1 MSGETE
7 TRASKPQNGFEETV
21 KDFWASR
28 PRRPHS
34 GRKVAGVAAA
44 IGNRYGIDP
53 VIVRVALAVTTFLGG
68 AGPVIYVLGWLFFPD
83 EHDQVSAF
91 EAMIGRGRSSSSTG
105 FTVLLCLVLIPLSGW
120 TFSGG
125 WFAGGL
131 FDGGGI
137 VGFVL
142 FLAAIYGLHHARGG
156 SNRPVVAPVPGYGSS
171 YGQGYG
177 QGGFDAAFSM
187 SDTATKTPEGATPDW
202 DPLGAAPFAWD
213 LPDPEPTPGPAPTPP
228 PPPPPM
234 ARPKSKVAL
243 VTSGIALVVLAAG
256 IVLNVSGSDWFST
269 HHVIGL
275 TLGVLGIG
283 LVAGSFVR
291 GGRGLIG
298 LAIPLAIAGMITTAV
313 PFDNIKGGFGDLH
326 AAPATLSDVQPAYQ
340 RTAGNV
346 NVDLSKLPATGSVTT
361 KVIAGAG
368 QANVTVPETADV
380 TFSCDAKVG
389 DSSCL
394 GHHTS
399 GVGTGAITGTE
410 LGTDGAGGLKI
421 TLDVEASMG
430 QVTVNRG

>member
-7 TRASKPQNGFEETV
+7 TRASKPQSGFEETV

-68 AGPVIYVLGWLFFPD
+68 AGPIIYVLGWLFFPD

-105 FTVLLCLVLIPLSGW
+105 FTVLLCLALIPLSGW

-131 FDGGGI
+131 FDGGGV

-142 FLAAIYGLHHARGG
+142 FLAAIYGLHHARGNA
-156 SNRPVVAPVPGYGSS
+156 NRPAASPVAGYGSA
-171 YGQGYG
+171 YG

-187 SDTATKTPEGATPDW
+187 SDTATKTADGTAPGW

-213 LPDPEPTPGPAPTPP
+213 LPDPEPAPTPATPATPQP
-228 PPPPPM
+228 PASPPI

-243 VTSGIALVVLAAG
+243 VTSGFALVALLTG
-256 IVLNVSGSDWFST
+256 ITLNVFGVDWFSP

-275 TLGVLGIG
+275 TLGVLGVG

-298 LAIPLAIAGMITTAV
+298 LAIPLAIAGLITTVV

-326 AAPATLSDVQPAYQ
+326 AAPTALSDVHPTYQ

-346 NVDLSKLPATGSVTT
+346 TVDLSKLPAAGSVTT
-361 KVIAGAG
+361 KVIVGAG
-368 QANVTVPETADV
+368 QASVTVPETADV
-380 TFSCDAKVG
+380 TYRCDASLG
-389 DSSCL
+389 DVSCL

-399 GVGTGAITGTE
+399 GVGTGPVTDTD

-421 TLDVEASMG
+421 TLDVEAAGG
-430 QVTVNRG
+430 QVEVNRG

>member
-7 TRASKPQNGFEETV
+7 TRGSKPQSGFEETV

-91 EAMIGRGRSSSSTG
+91 EAMIGRGRSSASTG
-105 FTVLLCLVLIPLSGW
+105 FTVLLCLALIPLSGW

-125 WFAGGL
+125 WFADGL

-137 VGFVL
+137 VGFLL

-156 SNRPVVAPVPGYGSS
+156 ANRPVVAPVPGFGA
-171 YGQGYG
+171 GQGFG

-187 SDTATKTPEGATPDW
+187 TDTATETAEGAAPGW

-213 LPDPEPTPGPAPTPP
+213 LPDPEPAAAPASPP

-243 VTSGIALVVLAAG
+243 VTFGIALVVLAAG
-256 IVLNVSGSDWFST
+256 VALNVSGVDWFST

-275 TLGVLGIG
+275 TLGVLGLG
-283 LVAGSFVR
+283 LVVGSFVR

-298 LAIPLAIAGMITTAV
+298 LAIPLAIAGVITTAV
-313 PFDNIKGGFGDLH
+313 PFDNIKGGFGDIH
-326 AAPATLSDVQPAYQ
+326 AAPATLAAVQTAYQ
-340 RTAGNV
+340 RTGGNV
-346 NVDLSKLPATGSVTT
+346 IVDLTKLPASGSVTT
-361 KVIAGAG
+361 KITVGAG
-368 QANVTVPETADV
+368 NATVTVPETADV
-380 TFSCDAKVG
+380 TFSCDTKLGEV
-389 DSSCL
+389 SCL

-399 GVGTGAITGTE
+399 GLGTDPLTGTE
-410 LGTDGAGGLKI
+410 LGADGAGGLKLN
-421 TLDVEASMG
+421 LDVEALAG
-430 QVTVNRG
+430 QVELNRG